1 MPGRSVESTAG
12 SGVSRTSDAIGRV
25 VADMVAERE
34 KLARADGIG
43 VFVDVYRQVTE
54 LVAQRVMDDT
64 FHDPA
69 FVERLDV
76 VFAGIFLDVP
86 RDLAAGRPV
95 SKAWAPLVERRTT
108 PGVLPVQ
115 FALAGM
121 NAHINH
127 DLALAVVRTCAEV
140 RREPTAPHVRD
151 DFERVNAVLAEVVRP
166 VRQSFLDEDVVR
178 AGGALSPV
186 ADLVSNFSIDAA
198 RDAAWASA
206 MVLWNLRGV
215 PMVAEMAQD
224 ALGRTVGLV
233 GRQLL
238 TAVDVVRH

>member
-1 MPGRSVESTAG
+1 MPGRSVESTANPGASSG
-12 SGVSRTSDAIGRV
+12 SEAIGRV
-25 VADMVAERE
+25 VADMVATRG
-34 KLARADGIG
+34 KLTRDDGLG
-43 VFVDVYRQVTE
+43 VFIDVYRQVTE
-54 LVAQRVMDDT
+54 LVAQRVMDTT
-64 FHDPA
+64 FHDPR

-95 SKAWAPLVERRTT
+95 SKAWAPLVERRAMR
-108 PGVLPVQ
+108 GILPVQ

-127 DLALAVVRTCAEV
+127 DLALAVVRTCTEV
-140 RREPTAPHVRD
+140 RREPTSGHVRD
-151 DFERVNAVLAEVVRP
+151 DFEQVNAVLAEVVRP
-166 VRQSFLDEDVVR
+166 VRQSFLDAEVVR
-178 AGGALSPV
+178 LGGALSPV

-198 RDAAWASA
+198 RDAAWTSA
-206 MVLWNLRGV
+206 MVLWNLRGIRAV
-215 PMVAEMAQD
+215 SAMAQE

-238 TAVDVVRH
+238 TVTGVS

>member
-1 MPGRSVESTAG
+1 MTGQVEKAGAG
-12 SGVSRTSDAIGRV
+12 SSATGAGPIERV
-25 VADMVAERE
+25 VADMVAERK
-34 KLARADGIG
+34 KLTRTDGLG
-43 VFVDVYRQVTE
+43 VFIDVYRQVTE
-54 LVAQRVMDDT
+54 LVAQRVMDTT
-64 FHDPA
+64 FDDPR

-86 RDLAAGRPV
+86 RDLVAGRPV
-95 SKAWAPLVERRTT
+95 SKAWAPLVERRSTR
-108 PGVLPVQ
+108 GILPIQ

-127 DLALAVVRTCAEV
+127 DLALAVVRTCAQA
-140 RREPTAPHVRD
+140 RREPTSGRVRD

-166 VRQSFLDEDVVR
+166 VRQSFLDAEVVR
-178 AGGALSPV
+178 VGGALSPV

-206 MVLWNLRGV
+206 MVLWKLRGV
-215 PMVAEMAQD
+215 PMVGDMAQE

-238 TAVDVVRH
+238 TVVDVP